1 MIAAMAAAVN
11 AASTLLLLSG
21 GKSTF
26 AAGVGLLEEL
36 GAGTVTWAITMGGG
50 VMTAT
55 GALVDGRPTEQATI
69 AVIPISAVPPRIT
82 FQRDRFACSRPGC
95 VSSR

>member
-36 GAGTVTWAITMGGG
+36 GAGTVT
-50 VMTAT
+50 
-55 GALVDGRPTEQATI
+55 
-69 AVIPISAVPPRIT
+69 
-82 FQRDRFACSRPGC
+82 
-95 VSSR
+95 